1 MKVAIVH
8 DWLTT
13 YAGAETIVDLWLQ
26 MYPGADIYTLVY
38 DAKKMAGHFEGSKI
52 YTSSLQKLPCATKIY
67 TKLLKFMPK
76 AFESFDLSGYDL
88 VLCSSSSCAKGVIV
102 PPYIP
107 QIAYVHTPMR
117 YAWDLFFDYKKRSS
131 RLTRFFMNKWMPSIR
146 LWDFV
151 SAQRIDT
158 IVANSKYIA
167 RRIKKFWNRDSV
179 VINPPV
185 NVSRFSDDPEITER
199 EDFYVF
205 FSRLVPYK
213 RADLAIQACKE
224 LGRELVVIGGGS
236 EYDNLKKMAQGCDN
250 IKFTG
255 RASDSD
261 VKHYLQRCKAMI
273 FCAEE
278 DFGITPLEAQVCGA
292 PVIAFG
298 RGGARETVLENKTG
312 VFFEKQEVNSVVSA
326 IKDFEEKD
334 SQGLFQKSTI
344 IKHAKSFTEEKFK
357 KEFAKVVE
365 DTIEKVKVK

>member
-52 YTSSLQKLPCATKIY
+52 YTSSLQKLPCATQIY

-117 YAWDLFFDYKKRSS
+117 YAWDLFFDYKKRSG

-185 NVSRFSDDPEITER
+185 NVSRFSDDPKITER

-213 RADLAIQACKE
+213 RADLAVQACKE

-365 DTIEKVKVK
+365 DTIEKIKVK